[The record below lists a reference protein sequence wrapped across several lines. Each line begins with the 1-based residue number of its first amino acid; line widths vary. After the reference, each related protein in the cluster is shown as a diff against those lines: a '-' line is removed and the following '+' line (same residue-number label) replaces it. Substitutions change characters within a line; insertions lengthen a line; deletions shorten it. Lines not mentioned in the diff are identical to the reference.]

1 MRLKYPLQY
10 WSPQIDF
17 HVKAISIAASVVILM
32 STTAFAKDCKYVQKI
47 IMDDNNVILSAK
59 TEYVC
64 KESKPIVVLPSKTYD
79 EVKRVVPRAVSHTE
93 YMNMIFGNNSDFG
106 LDFIGKLFYNKTN

>member
-1 MRLKYPLQY
+1 MKN
-10 WSPQIDF
+10 I
-17 HVKAISIAASVVILM
+17 VIATSVALLM

-47 IMDDNNVILSAK
+47 VMDENNVILSAK

-64 KESKPIVVLPSKTYD
+64 KESKPIVVLPSKTYQ

-93 YMNMIFGNNSDFG
+93 YMNMVYGNNNSDLG
-106 LDFIGKLFYNKTN
+106 LDFLIKLFYNDN

>member
-1 MRLKYPLQY
+1 MKN
-10 WSPQIDF
+10 I
-17 HVKAISIAASVVILM
+17 VIATSVALLM

-47 IMDDNNVILSAK
+47 VMDENNVILSAK

-64 KESKPIVVLPSKTYD
+64 KESKPIVILPPKTYD

-93 YMNMIFGNNSDFG
+93 YMNMVYGNNNSDLG
-106 LDFIGKLFYNKTN
+106 LDFLVKLFYNDN

>member
-1 MRLKYPLQY
+1 MKN
-10 WSPQIDF
+10 I
-17 HVKAISIAASVVILM
+17 VIATSVALLM

-47 IMDDNNVILSAK
+47 VMDENNVILSAK

-64 KESKPIVVLPSKTYD
+64 KESKPIVILPPKTYQ

-93 YMNMIFGNNSDFG
+93 YMNMVYGNNNSDLG
-106 LDFIGKLFYNKTN
+106 LDFLIKLFYNDN

>member
-1 MRLKYPLQY
+1 MKN
-10 WSPQIDF
+10 I
-17 HVKAISIAASVVILM
+17 VIATSVALLM

-47 IMDDNNVILSAK
+47 VIDENNVILSAK

-64 KESKPIVVLPSKTYD
+64 KESKPIVVLPSKTYQ

-93 YMNMIFGNNSDFG
+93 YMDMVYGNNNSDLG
-106 LDFIGKLFYNKTN
+106 LDFLVKLFYNDN

>member
-1 MRLKYPLQY
+1 MEKELFNMGKL
-10 WSPQIDF
+10 
-17 HVKAISIAASVVILM
+17 VIATSVALLM

-47 IMDDNNVILSAK
+47 VMDENNVILSAK

-64 KESKPIVVLPSKTYD
+64 KESKPIVILPPKTYQ

-93 YMNMIFGNNSDFG
+93 YMDMVYGNNNSDLG
-106 LDFIGKLFYNKTN
+106 LDFLVKLFYNDN

>member
-1 MRLKYPLQY
+1 MKN
-10 WSPQIDF
+10 I
-17 HVKAISIAASVVILM
+17 VIATSVALLM

-47 IMDDNNVILSAK
+47 VIDENNVILSAK

-64 KESKPIVVLPSKTYD
+64 KESKPIVVLPSKTYQ

-93 YMNMIFGNNSDFG
+93 YMDMVYGNNNSDLG
-106 LDFIGKLFYNKTN
+106 LDFLIKLFYNDN

>member
-1 MRLKYPLQY
+1 MKN
-10 WSPQIDF
+10 I
-17 HVKAISIAASVVILM
+17 VIATSVALLM

-47 IMDDNNVILSAK
+47 VIDENNVILSAK

-64 KESKPIVVLPSKTYD
+64 KESKPIVVLPSKTYQ

-93 YMNMIFGNNSDFG
+93 YMNMVYGNNNSDLG
-106 LDFIGKLFYNKTN
+106 LDFLIKLFYNDN